1 MSRTRRPTSPF
12 LAALAILAAAPAAAE
27 VRLGVSA
34 GAVELAADH
43 LGVSVQVRN
52 DGTTAAGPVDVD
64 GEIFDSHSLARVP
77 DGIPPGQTR
86 AVTLRFPP
94 DVPRPGTY
102 ALSLLLDY
110 ASAGPSGP
118 PLSQRAYLLLA
129 LGEVESPAVR
139 MRLGETRLDWAGVAN
154 VGLESADGQEHKV
167 RLRLEGPRGLRVV
180 DPDGEITVPAQGEVR
195 TPIHVFRG
203 TLPWDTVQGVLAVA
217 TSTDGPAARTTVVVA
232 TARVT
237 PDPAWLPR
245 IRKPLLLATLALL
258 GAVIFVEAWKRLG

>member
-1 MSRTRRPTSPF
+1 LSRTPRPTR
-12 LAALAILAAAPAAAE
+12 LLLVALAIAAAGPAAAE
-27 VRLGVSA
+27 VRLGVAA

-43 LGVSVQVRN
+43 LGVSVQLRN
-52 DGTTAAGPVDVD
+52 EGGTDTGAVDVD
-64 GEIFDSHSLARVP
+64 GEIFDGHSLARVP
-77 DGIPPGQTR
+77 DGIPPGQAR
-86 AVTLRFPP
+86 EVALRFPP

-110 ASAGPSGP
+110 TPAGAATS

-129 LGEVESPAVR
+129 LGEAAPPAVGIK
-139 MRLGETRLDWAGVAN
+139 LAETRLDWAGVASI
-154 VGLESADGQEHKV
+154 GLESADGQEHRV

-180 DPDGEITVPAQGEVR
+180 DPDGEIQVPAHGEVR
-195 TPIHVFRG
+195 TPIPVFRG

-217 TSTDGPAARTTVVVA
+217 TSTDGPVARTTVVVG

-245 IRKPLLLATLALL
+245 ARKPLLFATLVLF
-258 GAVIFVEAWKRLG
+258 GAVIFVEAWKRLA